1 MTFCYHATSIVLP
14 PLAFLGNAGIGEIL
28 VVLLVLLLLF
38 GARRLPEL
46 ARSLGRAVGELRR
59 ASQDLTREIML
70 DAPPTAKKDTTT
82 DDNSQPPEYE
92 G

>member
-1 MTFCYHATSIVLP
+1 M
-14 PLAFLGNAGIGEIL
+14 
-28 VVLLVLLLLF
+28 VLLVLLLLF